1 MSNDPNDMMLE
12 LFRSEVESHSDML
25 TSSLLALEQEA
36 SSSTLERM
44 MRAAH
49 SIKGAARIVQVAP
62 AVDVAHVMEDC
73 FVAAQKGTLVIT
85 PDDVDVLLKGVDL
98 LGQISAA
105 SRDPGTDWS
114 LFQKDVQGL
123 VVELKG
129 VLSGNRPAP
138 PTAIPAAPPV
148 EAPPAIAGPP
158 STTAPPV
165 TVPPGPEIAAA
176 PPDPVPATAP
186 LVPVSNTAPPAPVS
200 NTAPPA
206 PVSNTA
212 PPAPVPP
219 AVTVPL
225 QAAPRQPVRLV
236 VAARFLDAVAA
247 EPLRQQLLGQVTQG
261 VTKLELDLQQ
271 VEDLD
276 AVGLTFLASAR
287 AYAARQ
293 GTELHY
299 RGLSPAVATVLRM
312 TGVSAVS
319 GETSR

>member
-36 SSSTLERM
+36 SAGTLERM

-114 LFQKDVQGL
+114 RFQGDVQGL

-129 VLSGNRPAP
+129 VLSGNRSAP
-138 PTAIPAAPPV
+138 SAATPPAPPV
-148 EAPPAIAGPP
+148 EATPAVAVTPPP
-158 STTAPPV
+158 S
-165 TVPPGPEIAAA
+165 
-176 PPDPVPATAP
+176 
-186 LVPVSNTAPPAPVS
+186 VPVVAVT
-200 NTAPPA
+200 
-206 PVSNTA
+206 
-212 PPAPVPP
+212 PAPVPAPAPAPAPVLPAP
-219 AVTVPL
+219 AV
-225 QAAPRQPVRLV
+225 AAVTSPASATHREPVRLV
-236 VAARFLDAVAA
+236 AATRFLDAISA
-247 EPLRQQLLGQVTQG
+247 EPLRQELLGQVARGTSI
-261 VTKLELDLQQ
+261 LELDLQQ

-293 GTELHY
+293 GTELHF
-299 RGLSPAVATVLRM
+299 RGISPPVATVLRL
-312 TGVSAVS
+312 TGVTAVG
-319 GETSR
+319 GETTR

>member
-1 MSNDPNDMMLE
+1 MTTDPNDMMLE

-36 SSSTLERM
+36 SASTLERM

-49 SIKGAARIVQVAP
+49 SIKGAARIVQVPP
-62 AVDVAHVMEDC
+62 AVEVAHVMEDC

-98 LGQISAA
+98 LAQISAA
-105 SRDPGTDWS
+105 SRDPVTDWS
-114 LFQKDVQGL
+114 RFGGAVQGL

-129 VLSGNRPAP
+129 VLAGERSTSPPATPETPESAVAPSPPATPRPAAAIREPAPTPTTASPMTPAP
-138 PTAIPAAPPV
+138 PT
-148 EAPPAIAGPP
+148 
-158 STTAPPV
+158 
-165 TVPPGPEIAAA
+165 
-176 PPDPVPATAP
+176 
-186 LVPVSNTAPPAPVS
+186 
-200 NTAPPA
+200 
-206 PVSNTA
+206 
-212 PPAPVPP
+212 
-219 AVTVPL
+219 VTVPL

-236 VAARFLDAVAA
+236 VATRFLDAVAA
-247 EPLRQQLLGQVTQG
+247 EPLRQQLLGHVSQG
-261 VTKLELDLQQ
+261 VTQLELDLQQ

-287 AYAARQ
+287 SYAARQ

-299 RGLSPAVATVLRM
+299 RGISPALATVLRM
-312 TGVSAVS
+312 TGVKAVS

>member
-186 LVPVSNTAPPAPVS
+186 LVPVSNTAPPAPV
-200 NTAPPA
+200 
-206 PVSNTA
+206 
-212 PPAPVPP
+212 PP

-225 QAAPRQPVRLV
+225 QAASRQPVRLV

-261 VTKLELDLQQ
+261 VTQLELDLQQ